1 MQKIILKKTFSS
13 WWIMQLLEKLWKMW
27 ESIEI
32 LNLERRSIYLVS
44 EPSYHTSNFFTEN
57 LLAIEMRKTQILTNK
72 PVYLGLSILDISK
85 TVMYEF

>member
-1 MQKIILKKTFSS
+1 MQKIILKKTFLS

-44 EPSYHTSNFFTEN
+44 EPSYHTTNFFTEN

>member
-44 EPSYHTSNFFTEN
+44 EPSYHTTNFFTEN

>member
-1 MQKIILKKTFSS
+1 MQKITLKKTFSS

-44 EPSYHTSNFFTEN
+44 EPSYHTTNFFTEN